1 MLFNSDRR
9 DFLKGLLMTG
19 AASAAAGCAS
29 SRCLCGTGAGSMAGF
44 VAPKL
49 DHIRVGVVGVGSR
62 GMGAV
67 GRLACH
73 IPHVQVTALA
83 DIRPERMRQVRKG
96 WIKQYGE
103 GKGPNG
109 YPLPKEYDGAE
120 GYKKLCEDP
129 NVDVVYCTTHW
140 DLHTPVSV
148 YAMKCGK
155 HAFME
160 TPAGVT
166 VDECWELVETAE
178 KMRVHCMQTENCCY
192 GEDEMLALNMCRLG
206 LFGQLVTGECGYI
219 HEMRK
224 SLFTRRWNNWRL
236 WFNAKHK
243 GNYYPTHGLGPIC
256 QYMNVNRGDRL
267 TTLVSM
273 ESDQFAVE
281 EWARAKDWEEAKL
294 DPKDPRRNIKLEAG
308 DQNTTIIRTAKGR
321 LITVQHNVMD
331 ITPYTRYNYIQGT
344 RGSLMSFPLR
354 IYVEGSGQE
363 DFEQKYTDKFRE
375 MYKHPLWKVA
385 TEQALKQGGHG
396 GMDFMMDL
404 RWTYCLR
411 NGLPLD
417 IDVYDTAT
425 WSAVAPLSE
434 QSVRER
440 RILDIPDFTRGGWKT
455 AKPLGIEGVPPEAL
469 VG

>member
-1 MLFNSDRR
+1 MKTDRR
-9 DFLKGLLMTG
+9 GFLESLLM
-19 AASAAAGCAS
+19 ASAASGFTGCAG
-29 SRCLCGTGAGSMAGF
+29 SRICGSGAGSMAGF
-44 VAPKL
+44 VAPKI
-49 DHIRVGVVGVGSR
+49 DDIRVGVVGVGSR
-62 GMGAV
+62 GSGAV
-67 GRLACH
+67 YRLATH
-73 IPHVQVTALA
+73 IPGVRVTAMA
-83 DIRPERMRQVRKG
+83 DVRPERLRMVRKA
-96 WIKQYGE
+96 WAKEYGE
-103 GKGPNG
+103 GKAPRGNPM
-109 YPLPKEYDGAE
+109 PAEYTGED
-120 GYKKLCEDP
+120 GYKRLCEDP

-140 DLHTPVSV
+140 AMHAPVSV

-192 GEDEMLALNMCRLG
+192 GEEEMLALNMCRLG
-206 LFGQLVTGECGYI
+206 IFGQLTCGQCGYI

-281 EWARAKDWEEAKL
+281 EWAKDNL
-294 DPKDPRRNIKLEAG
+294 PDTDPRKNIKLEAG
-308 DQNTTIIRTAKGR
+308 DQNTTLIRTAKGR
-321 LITVQHNVMD
+321 LITVCHNVMD

-344 RGSLMSFPLR
+344 HGSLIGWPLR

-363 DFEQKYTDKFRE
+363 DYEQKFTDKFRE

-385 TEQALKQGGHG
+385 SEAAIKQGGHG

-404 RWTYCLR
+404 RWSYCLR

-425 WSAVAPLSE
+425 WSSVAALSE
-434 QSVRER
+434 RSVREQR
-440 RILDIPDFTRGGWKT
+440 FFEVPDFTRGGWKT
-455 AKPLGIEGVPPEAL
+455 AKPLGIESVPASYL
-469 VG
+469 A